1 MTLAEINWKQ
11 FLEPGSEQ
19 PPDVF
24 FSITEEDRPS
34 EEVSELAGA
43 TGVFTFGANE
53 VLEDAAKDASVF
65 SSKAESTSPSS
76 SAATCS
82 KFTFARPVVSAHK
95 FLLAGASPVFR
106 RQFLGSLK
114 ESSDVVLIK
123 DTTFEA
129 FATMINYLYNPPG
142 KSFSLSHMKCPQGLC
157 EIYNIAER
165 YQLENLKL
173 IVYAVL
179 TALPI
184 SSENLLFA
192 AGTAKRWYVF
202 PNVSE
207 MLLEKCA
214 TFLAEKMKTA
224 EDVFKLMLLTKES
237 YPDADPDLL
246 QELLR
251 MNAEKPKSCSNC
263 KRGLAHCVHGQ
274 NVTGLED
281 PPVLTKGVRVRSSSY
296 RGVVTV
302 QSLHHRKASRSP
314 ITTGFGS
321 PYQSNTPEEVDTF
334 PKTGDPTCFSVKT
347 TPSNLSVSFLII
359 KGYIYFIA
367 TAPNFS

>member
-24 FSITEEDRPS
+24 FSIIDEESRPS
-34 EEVSELAGA
+34 EEVSDSAGA
-43 TGVFTFGANE
+43 TGVFTFGSNE
-53 VLEDAAKDASVF
+53 VLEDAAKDASA
-65 SSKAESTSPSS
+65 SSMSKAESSSPNS
-76 SAATCS
+76 TGS
-82 KFTFARPVVSAHK
+82 KFTFTRPVVSAHK

-114 ESSDVVLIK
+114 ETSDVVVIK
-123 DTTFEA
+123 ETTFEA
-129 FATMINYLYNPPG
+129 FTTMINYLYNPPG
-142 KSFSLSHMKCPQGLC
+142 KSFTLSQMKCPQGLC

-173 IVYAVL
+173 IVYAVVS
-179 TALPI
+179 ALSI
-184 SSENLLFA
+184 NSENLLFA
-192 AGTAKRWYVF
+192 AATAKRWYVF

-224 EDVFKLMLLTKES
+224 EDVFKLMLLTKQS

-263 KRGLAHCVHGQ
+263 KRGLALCVHGQ

-281 PPVLTKGVRVRSSSY
+281 PAVLAKGVRVRSSSY

-314 ITTGFGS
+314 
-321 PYQSNTPEEVDTF
+321 YQSNTPEEVEKF

-347 TPSNLSVSFLII
+347 TPSNLAMEE
-359 KGYIYFIA
+359 IA
-367 TAPNFS
+367 TTNQQGGFNYRLTYECNL